1 MVRETGIMLL
11 AREALLLRRGDDTAV
26 VDQGGRAVVIEC
38 RKSENAHS
46 ATSPGQK
53 IV

>member
-11 AREALLLRRGDDTAV
+11 AREALLLRRRHDTAV
-26 VDQGGRAVVIEC
+26 FDQGCRAVVIEC
-38 RKSENAHS
+38 RKPDNAHS